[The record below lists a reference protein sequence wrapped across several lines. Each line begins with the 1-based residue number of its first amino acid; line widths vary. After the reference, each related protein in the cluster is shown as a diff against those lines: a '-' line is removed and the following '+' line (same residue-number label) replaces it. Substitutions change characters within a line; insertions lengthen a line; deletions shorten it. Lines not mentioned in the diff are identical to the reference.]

1 MGEQS
6 QHHREFTLER
16 LYPNCKEHVWA
27 VSIRAVTRA
36 RDARAML
43 NVPMMK
49 GERVQAAC

>member
-27 VSIRAVTRA
+27 AWGQWHQQV
-36 RDARAML
+36 
-43 NVPMMK
+43 
-49 GERVQAAC
+49 